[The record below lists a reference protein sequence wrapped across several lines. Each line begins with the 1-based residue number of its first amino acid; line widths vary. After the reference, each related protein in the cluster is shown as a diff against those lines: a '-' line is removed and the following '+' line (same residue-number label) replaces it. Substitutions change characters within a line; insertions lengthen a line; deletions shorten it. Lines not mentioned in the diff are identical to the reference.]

1 MTRRYADRF
10 RLQPRDLSILAL
22 IFSLACEGPTEPGTP
37 QRIRVQ
43 PAWVTGEAAAAV
55 DPVSR
60 QFRFPDRHEY
70 VSLVSAESLAVA
82 VARFYAQFGV
92 DGSGPSWIAKDRGG
106 PVHFNALQVC
116 GRAVYSLSPFG
127 SFPPAVPGWARRGLG
142 PQWAIALCADGTN
155 AELSVGVPDNPMDVR
170 LENGRIIFRQFGGGS
185 DFTATGVPIRYA
197 SGLPLTAEEAVAT
210 IFQATGRLVNRVP
223 VAFNGFHAFPLCS
236 SWKIEIDQPVRVKS
250 ESGAITETREFFMQH
265 VPACFSS
272 ETGFF
277 IAAAQQP
284 SADWVLFPKDTT
296 GTSRDMTL
304 DSAQVSLTGPVKF
317 ERVTIE

>member
-1 MTRRYADRF
+1 
-10 RLQPRDLSILAL
+10 
-22 IFSLACEGPTEPGTP
+22 
-37 QRIRVQ
+37 
-43 PAWVTGEAAAAV
+43 
-55 DPVSR
+55 
-60 QFRFPDRHEY
+60 
-70 VSLVSAESLAVA
+70 
-82 VARFYAQFGV
+82 
-92 DGSGPSWIAKDRGG
+92 
-106 PVHFNALQVC
+106 
-116 GRAVYSLSPFG
+116 
-127 SFPPAVPGWARRGLG
+127 LG

-170 LENGRIIFRQFGGGS
+170 LENGGIIFRQFGGGS
-185 DFTATGVPIRYA
+185 DFTATGVPIRYP
-197 SGLPLTAEEAVAT
+197 SGLPLTPEEAVAT
-210 IFQATGRLVNRVP
+210 IFQATGRPVNRVP

-236 SWKIEIDQPVRVKS
+236 SWKIEIDQPVRVKG

-284 SADWVLFPKDTT
+284 SANWVFFPKDTT
-296 GTSRDMTL
+296 GTSRDMTV